1 MVKKQK
7 HFKSYKVNFL
17 FRIALNIA
25 GVYCFYLLN
34 EIIWYPNFFIG
45 IGFVV
50 VGIFCFIKA
59 NDGTFS
65 GNSNDIIP
73 NSHSSEIKDEEVNP
87 LSDEELKL
95 WERRYNKRLLFSII
109 LTAAIGLVAFLSYD
123 DYLTKEEEKEN
134 QKKLVRQK
142 KREQEYDLMAI
153 KFSKPEVRTKVVSEL
168 KVGDK
173 ISLQKINL
181 EVWYRREIISIQGD
195 VLELKGGIYRRDDIK
210 DISINDIRWLE
221 NKSQL

>member
-1 MVKKQK
+1 LVRKQK

-73 NSHSSEIKDEEVNP
+73 NRHSLEIKDEEVNP

-95 WERRYNKRLLFSII
+95 WARRYNKRLLFSII
-109 LTAAIGLVAFLSYD
+109 LTAAIGLVAILSYD

-134 QKKLVRQK
+134 QKKLIRQK
-142 KREQEYDLMAI
+142 EREQEYDLRAI
-153 KFSKPEVRTKVVSEL
+153 EFSKPEVRTKVVSGL

-195 VLELKGGIYRRDDIK
+195 VLELKGDIYRRDDIK
-210 DISINDIRWLE
+210 EISINDIRWLE